1 MSINNLVC
9 PKCKNKITFINFIKT
24 PTPWHFKCQYCKSNL
39 RIKRYS
45 NIMIIGSIIYGILI
59 GIITSE
65 IKIKTFSL
73 KFILIL
79 LVSIFLLESFLY
91 FILKYKNV
99 TLLVINKN

>member
-1 MSINNLVC
+1 
-9 PKCKNKITFINFIKT
+9 
-24 PTPWHFKCQYCKSNL
+24 
-39 RIKRYS
+39 
-45 NIMIIGSIIYGILI
+45 MIIGSIIYGILI